1 MYLFSKHLRGKIID
15 MNEQNPL
22 QTELEYFQ
30 RHRQEYLKLYK
41 NQFVLIKGE
50 EFAGAFTTEAEA
62 YKAGLDRFGNEP
74 LLIKQVLDNDE
85 TVSYPAL
92 TVGVLNVRL

>member
-1 MYLFSKHLRGKIID
+1 MFSEHLRGKIIA

-30 RHRQEYLKLYK
+30 RHKQEYLKLYK

-62 YKAGLDRFGNEP
+62 YKAGLERFGNEP
-74 LLIKQVLDNDE
+74 FLIKQVLDGDE
-85 TVSYPAL
+85 TISFPAL
-92 TVGVLNVRL
+92 TVGLLHVRL